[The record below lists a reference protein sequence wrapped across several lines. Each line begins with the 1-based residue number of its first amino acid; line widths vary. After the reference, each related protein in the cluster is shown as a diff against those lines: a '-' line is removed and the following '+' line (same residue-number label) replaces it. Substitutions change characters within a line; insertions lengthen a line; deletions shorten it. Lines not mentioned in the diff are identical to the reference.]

1 MKILAELTLDQMLDD
16 PIVHLTMARDGV
28 RACEVRGLIA
38 RLKSA
43 RAQMRQSGQTLAA
56 PCLGR
61 AA

>member
-1 MKILAELTLDQMLDD
+1 MKTPAELTLDQMLDD

-38 RLKSA
+38 RLKA
-43 RAQMRQSGQTLAA
+43 VRAQGRRCEDSES
-56 PCLGR
+56 CLER